1 MIEPKPPSL
10 TSKWPTTPLFT
21 ITLNL
26 VIVIVLKDKNH
37 TEFSQQ
43 INFSNHTLNS
53 LWHRKELMT
62 IVILAIQFPSGVV
75 LVGEK
80 SDFGVAQ
87 KFC

>member
-1 MIEPKPPSL
+1 
-10 TSKWPTTPLFT
+10 
-21 ITLNL
+21 
-26 VIVIVLKDKNH
+26 
-37 TEFSQQ
+37 
-43 INFSNHTLNS
+43 
-53 LWHRKELMT
+53 MT